1 MTQPAN
7 STPEQT
13 IEIADAQTLYSN
25 MCRGVMTSE
34 EVILDFAL
42 NPNINGRVLEEP
54 IQVKSR
60 VIMSFSSAKRLL
72 HLLHAMVT
80 KHEQTF
86 GEIVLDL
93 NQRVKKTADTTSEAQ
108 APQS

>member
-1 MTQPAN
+1 MNQNSPAN
-7 STPEQT
+7 DPS
-13 IEIADAQTLYSN
+13 IDMSAAQTLYSN

-42 NPNINGRVLEEP
+42 NPNINGRVLDEP
-54 IQVKSR
+54 ITVKSR
-60 VIMSFSSAKRLL
+60 VVMSFSSAKRLL
-72 HLLHAMVT
+72 HLLHAMVS

-93 NQRVKKTADTTSEAQ
+93 NQRVKKSEPAETESPS
-108 APQS
+108 A

>member
-1 MTQPAN
+1 MNSPTAPNPATEQP
-7 STPEQT
+7 
-13 IEIADAQTLYSN
+13 IELAGAEAIYSN

-42 NPNINGRVLEEP
+42 NPNINGRVLDEP

-60 VIMSFSSAKRLL
+60 VVMSFSSAKRLL
-72 HLLHAMVT
+72 HLLHAMVS

-86 GEIVLDL
+86 GEIILDL
-93 NQRVKKTADTTSEAQ
+93 NQRVKKASDSSSA
-108 APQS
+108 APIA

>member
-13 IEIADAQTLYSN
+13 IEIANAQTLYSN

-42 NPNINGRVLEEP
+42 NPNINGRVLDESIE
-54 IQVKSR
+54 VKSR